1 MTNRQKRLVQDSF
14 SRIAPAA
21 DTAASLFLTR
31 LREVDPQFRD
41 VAPGDV
47 PEQAHK
53 LIDIVAMTVKG
64 LDRFEELVPDLE
76 QFWFARRLVPHNRR
90 RVRSRRQR
98 DDVDARDPSRPGVQ
112 LRRTGSLVCGVS
124 PGLFRDAKRKQGR
137 GASRYHLGRRGIRIP
152 GRTPH

>member
-31 LREVDPQFRD
+31 LRELDPQFRD

-53 LIDIVAMTVKG
+53 LVDIVAMTVKG

-76 QFWFARRLVPHNRR
+76 QFG
-90 RVRSRRQR
+90 SR
-98 DDVDARDPSRPGVQ
+98 DDSYRIIDEGYEAVANAMTWTLGTLLGPAFNCDVREAWYAAYH
-112 LRRTGSLVCGVS
+112 LVCSVMRNG
-124 PGLFRDAKRKQGR
+124 
-137 GASRYHLGRRGIRIP
+137 SREEELAA
-152 GRTPH
+152 TT